1 MQNEFKSRL
10 AVHCPRAVVMGITGN
25 WAFAAGTVLLAL
37 RRHNPALNADIIVF
51 CDDTLPASDA
61 RILQDMGAQLVP
73 FAPVDAELTPEALSV
88 FSPLSLAKF
97 HCFDLLRQY
106 ESVVWLDSDILVQDE
121 LEELFACGPLA
132 LALEDPEFSD
142 PPGAKPAQINLHGT
156 VQDFDSGADNLNS
169 GVIVF
174 RNDLPAPENLRQMCL
189 DFVCRHGTLLRY
201 PDQAAFNAL
210 AQRLLRQ
217 EPPCVQQL
225 AQRFNAHPRNPAAT
239 YAPVVHAFGAYKLWN
254 DGLTA
259 TCFPEWQRDYAR
271 WLRLGG
277 SPYVG
282 PVENAQFLEG
292 GAFSLLGGLCG
303 SIEKAQTALADMQQ
317 RLQTESALRARL
329 EAVISRLG

>member
-1 MQNEFKSRL
+1 MQRDFEGRL
-10 AVHCPRAVVMGITGN
+10 AVGYSRAVVMGITGN

-37 RRHNPALNADIIVF
+37 RRHNPHLNADIIVM
-51 CDDTLPASDA
+51 CDGSLPAEDA

-73 FAPVDAELTPEALSV
+73 FTPVDATLTEEALSV

-97 HCFDLLRQY
+97 HCFDLLRHY
-106 ESVVWLDSDILVQDE
+106 ESVVWLDSDILVQDG

-225 AQRFNAHPRNPAAT
+225 PQRFNAHPRNPAAT

>member
-1 MQNEFKSRL
+1 MQNDFKSRL
-10 AVHCPRAVVMGITGN
+10 AVRFPRAVVMGITGN

-51 CDDTLPASDA
+51 CDDALPASDA

-73 FAPVDAELTPEALSV
+73 FAPVAAELTPEALSV

-97 HCFDLLRQY
+97 HCFDLLRHY
-106 ESVVWLDSDILVQDE
+106 ESVVWLDSDILVQDG

-225 AQRFNAHPRNPAAT
+225 PQRFNAHPRNPAAT

-329 EAVISRLG
+329 EAAISRLG